1 MINKKTNKLPIET
14 TILVATG
21 DQALP
26 TGALVTGTTALNLAA
41 GQVGVLSYDP
51 TSVVRKLG
59 NFLVSGDDSAEV
71 TAIKLVQGTPK
82 SSATQT
88 VSLWEDGDKALVESG
103 IIRRNQVQAVSVKK
117 ADHGQWG
124 GQAFTS
130 FVAPKNDVTYKAFL
144 TIDSHRIDK
153 SFPRNDKTTT
163 VQAPTVNFTNESI
176 AQPLDY
182 VLQNIATQF
191 NSQSKAVSRNGAGM
205 RGNREFVVLGV
216 RVAGQAGVTAPTVP
230 TIVLTSGVIT
240 GVTGGTGGSGYTVA
254 PTVTLT
260 GGSPSTAGSVVANI
274 SAAGAITGYT
284 IVTPGAGYGSV
295 PTAALS
301 GGAGQALGT
310 ITPTTNVAF
319 DLRGGVQQVIQ
330 FGFAGV
336 ATLADLM
343 QKNTDL
349 IATSTIEVL
358 DAKTAGAG
366 PKVDALIVLGLP
378 HVPAPAFDNVHQIM
392 VTPFMEL
399 ASGFTLGVVD
409 PTKTIASAKEPVNTG
424 RSWLINW
431 QDRTGLTVHTMQNQP
446 KGDYFLEGKT
456 YINTAKNYV
465 SYAIDFVDGEKTL
478 TLDQVG
484 QKKVV
489 ILLPCE
495 VTSGFTANVTNV
507 ATRLAAGNPAYPF
520 ITSNDAGTGTG
531 SANTQNQLEAVLTG
545 WLEHN
550 RTTGTAFP
558 VTGDAA
564 AGGTY
569 LS

>member
-1 MINKKTNKLPIET
+1 MINKKTNKLPVET

-205 RGNREFVVLGV
+205 RGNREFVVLGLK
-216 RVAGQAGVTAPTVP
+216 VA
-230 TIVLTSGVIT
+230 
-240 GVTGGTGGSGYTVA
+240 GGSG
-254 PTVTLT
+254 
-260 GGSPSTAGSVVANI
+260 I
-274 SAAGAITGYT
+274 
-284 IVTPGAGYGSV
+284 
-295 PTAALS
+295 
-301 GGAGQALGT
+301 ALGT

-319 DLRGGVQQVIQ
+319 DLRNGVQQILQ

-349 IATSTIEVL
+349 TATSTVEVL
-358 DAKTAGAG
+358 DAKTAGVTA
-366 PKVDALIVLGLP
+366 KVDALIVLGLP
-378 HVPAPAFDNVHQIM
+378 HNTAPAFDNVHQIM

-431 QDRTGLTVHTMQNQP
+431 QDRPGLTVHTMQNQP

-478 TLDQVG
+478 TLEQVG

-489 ILLPCE
+489 VLLPCE
-495 VTSGFTANVTNV
+495 VLSSFVPTVTNV

-520 ITSNDAGTGTG
+520 ITSNDAGTGTA

-558 VTGDAA
+558 VTGDAV
-564 AGGTY
+564 AGGVY